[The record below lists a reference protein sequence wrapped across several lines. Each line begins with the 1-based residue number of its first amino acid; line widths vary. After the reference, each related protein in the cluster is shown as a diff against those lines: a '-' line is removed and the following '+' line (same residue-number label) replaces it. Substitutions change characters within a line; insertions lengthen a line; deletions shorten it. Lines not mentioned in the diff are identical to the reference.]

1 MKNIASNLGLILTTL
16 LLLVTLDVS
25 SAEVGP
31 ADLQGEDKA
40 HYDKFR
46 DLFMHSSNQQE
57 FFDYVALY
65 GRELKTKKYMMLYYK
80 LRSNEGFYAL
90 RHGMVYRALRVAEEL
105 DLELRQDGASDYFY
119 LATGLMGD
127 VYYSCHDRRR
137 AEQYFQQALGEVG
150 DRDPKFT
157 MRCYHFLAE
166 TVVLKNPQKADEY
179 LDLSIELANQ
189 TNNAEYLSLSLA
201 LKAYMNFLSGNSIGF
216 NRYYNEYLD
225 EKSKNHPGFNPRYD
239 RLLEVA
245 RRAFSGDFKGAHEE
259 LSKGNVA
266 VDSSLVAV
274 RIYAMDRDIE
284 SGFEAISR
292 SLLEMDSVHSVMQSA
307 NFDQLASE
315 RTLMRS
321 REEAEANKKM
331 VKKLTNWL
339 IGLTIVYIFIY
350 VMGRRRLVRKIWAR
364 NKELKDALS
373 HAEESDRMKSA
384 FISNMSHEIRTPLN
398 AVAGFAEL
406 LCNTEM
412 ELGEAEKKDMK
423 MRISDNVE
431 LITSIVNELLEVS
444 KSESEVRS
452 EAEMSDMFCN
462 VLCREVLRTNVSKVN
477 KGVETRFSTNVTD
490 DFTIRTHPATVKRI
504 LTHVLDNAAKFT
516 EEGHID
522 LKCAFDKEQKLLK
535 LSVTDTGCGIPE
547 EDRDRIFELFEKS
560 DEFKAGVGL
569 GLPICRRLS
578 KSIGAEI
585 VLDSSYVEGSRFVL
599 TIPYL

>member
-1 MKNIASNLGLILTTL
+1 
-16 LLLVTLDVS
+16 
-25 SAEVGP
+25 
-31 ADLQGEDKA
+31 
-40 HYDKFR
+40 
-46 DLFMHSSNQQE
+46 
-57 FFDYVALY
+57 
-65 GRELKTKKYMMLYYK
+65 
-80 LRSNEGFYAL
+80 
-90 RHGMVYRALRVAEEL
+90 
-105 DLELRQDGASDYFY
+105 
-119 LATGLMGD
+119 
-127 VYYSCHDRRR
+127 
-137 AEQYFQQALGEVG
+137 
-150 DRDPKFT
+150 
-157 MRCYHFLAE
+157 
-166 TVVLKNPQKADEY
+166 
-179 LDLSIELANQ
+179 
-189 TNNAEYLSLSLA
+189 
-201 LKAYMNFLSGNSIGF
+201 
-216 NRYYNEYLD
+216 
-225 EKSKNHPGFNPRYD
+225 
-239 RLLEVA
+239 
-245 RRAFSGDFKGAHEE
+245 
-259 LSKGNVA
+259 
-266 VDSSLVAV
+266 
-274 RIYAMDRDIE
+274 
-284 SGFEAISR
+284 
-292 SLLEMDSVHSVMQSA
+292 
-307 NFDQLASE
+307 
-315 RTLMRS
+315 
-321 REEAEANKKM
+321 M